1 MVARYIP
8 SIIVIF
14 VALAAYRLLGI
25 GELFEE
31 LIKPKHLQPSY
42 DYIIG
47 KILSIP
53 VYLRQN
59 VGKSLGLYR
68 IWIYSEQEML

>member
-8 SIIVIF
+8 SIIVIG

-25 GELFEE
+25 GELFQE

-47 KILSIP
+47 TILSTSNNCI
-53 VYLRQN
+53 
-59 VGKSLGLYR
+59 GA
-68 IWIYSEQEML
+68 

>member
-1 MVARYIP
+1 MLARYIP

-14 VALAAYRLLGI
+14 VALAAYRLLGV
-25 GELFEE
+25 GELFVE

-47 KILSIP
+47 K
-53 VYLRQN
+53 
-59 VGKSLGLYR
+59 
-68 IWIYSEQEML
+68 

>member
-14 VALAAYRLLGI
+14 VALAAWRMLGI
-25 GELFEE
+25 GEFFQE
-31 LIKPKHLQPSY
+31 LIKPKQLQPSY

-47 KILSIP
+47 TIRFSPLTTTHFK
-53 VYLRQN
+53 
-59 VGKSLGLYR
+59 
-68 IWIYSEQEML
+68 

>member
-1 MVARYIP
+1 MIARYVP
-8 SIIVIF
+8 SIIVLG

-47 KILSIP
+47 TIRLNTK
-53 VYLRQN
+53 
-59 VGKSLGLYR
+59 
-68 IWIYSEQEML
+68 

>member
-1 MVARYIP
+1 MIARYVP
-8 SIIVIF
+8 SIIVLG

-47 KILSIP
+47 IRFFSALYKVVVFIYCSLSARLVFFCI
-53 VYLRQN
+53 
-59 VGKSLGLYR
+59 GL
-68 IWIYSEQEML
+68 

>member
-8 SIIVIF
+8 SIVAIL
-14 VALAAYRLLGI
+14 VALAAYRLLGV

-31 LIKPKHLQPSY
+31 LIKPKHLQPTY

-47 KILSIP
+47 TTLA
-53 VYLRQN
+53 VF
-59 VGKSLGLYR
+59 
-68 IWIYSEQEML
+68 